1 MGPSAGDNL
10 GSGSRRGA
18 EVFSNQPRPGGQA
31 AASRRESG
39 WEDANPTLGPSR
51 SHRYFIL
58 LPRGQPTDTHL
69 PTVGID
75 QSCPCSI

>member
-10 GSGSRRGA
+10 GSGRAAGRGLFEPA
-18 EVFSNQPRPGGQA
+18 EARRPGRGEPA
-31 AASRRESG
+31 ESG

-69 PTVGID
+69 PTVRID